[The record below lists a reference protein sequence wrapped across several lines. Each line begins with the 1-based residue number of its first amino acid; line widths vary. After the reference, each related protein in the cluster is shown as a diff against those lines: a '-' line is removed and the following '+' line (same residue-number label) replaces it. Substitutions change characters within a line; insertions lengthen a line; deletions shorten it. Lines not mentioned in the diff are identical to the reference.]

1 LPEKRGPEIINLVH
15 TGKRKMFKI
24 LIFRSQILRPTAAI
38 QEEMIIGGLAD
49 ILLRAGEGKEAVV
62 CMLGPED
69 CFETNSNYGIDGFT
83 ERVLDVDVHSVCVGG
98 EGRE

>member
-1 LPEKRGPEIINLVH
+1 
-15 TGKRKMFKI
+15 
-24 LIFRSQILRPTAAI
+24 LRPTAAI

-69 CFETNSNYGIDGFT
+69 CFEANSNYGIDGFT
-83 ERVLDVDVHSVCVGG
+83 ERVLDNDVHAQCVGKG
-98 EGRE
+98 ESYIGPRSKLLIK